1 MYSADYPEKWVHWHT
16 IRPLLIDTETIGR
29 VLLSTIKS
37 NAEHPCPRCLVK
49 KVDTIKM
56 GTRSDMRKR
65 HVNIRIDDHIRRTTV
80 DRARRLVFEQGIPLS
95 STRLKKVLGNFS
107 GVPTHGSPYVS
118 WISWPILTSIPLER
132 FLDQAQQPWS

>member
-1 MYSADYPEKWVHWHT
+1 VS
-16 IRPLLIDTETIGR
+16 RGNRSLLFHALLGLDAEALDLLVKGR
-29 VLLSTIKS
+29 EGYVKLLS
-37 NAEHPCPRCLVK
+37 RFCLVP
-49 KVDTIKM
+49 V
-56 GTRSDMRKR
+56 GALQLVSDDAALDVFENVEERG
-65 HVNIRIDDHIRRTTV
+65 VGI
-80 DRARRLVFEQGIPLS
+80 VFEQGIPLS